1 MTMVVAYI
9 LVKANTGEAE
19 RVRDTLAA
27 VEGVEDVHIVAGD
40 VDFIARVRV
49 ENPAAVRQIAATE
62 FQGVAGVADTET
74 YIAMA

>member
-1 MTMVVAYI
+1 MVVAYI

-19 RVRDTLAA
+19 RLRADLAA

-49 ENPAAVRQIAATE
+49 ENPADVRGIAATE
-62 FQGVAGVADTET
+62 FQGLDGDADTET
-74 YIAMA
+74 YIAME